1 MTKSNSKFISR
12 SYGLFVRH
20 PVSKTFLTS
29 LKRKTLSENID
40 IIIQSK
46 FIFKKKEVKLHVNNC
61 LEM

>member
-1 MTKSNSKFISR
+1 MTKSNSRIISR

-20 PVSKTFLTS
+20 LTS

-46 FIFKKKEVKLHVNNC
+46 FIFLKKSKITCK
-61 LEM
+61 

>member
-1 MTKSNSKFISR
+1 MTKSNSKIMSR

-20 PVSKTFLTS
+20 LTS

-46 FIFKKKEVKLHVNNC
+46 FIYVKKEEVKLRLFRNVKKSF
-61 LEM
+61 

>member
-1 MTKSNSKFISR
+1 MTKSNSRIISR

-20 PVSKTFLTS
+20 LTS
-29 LKRKTLSENID
+29 LNRKTLSENID